1 MCVLK
6 RFIFL
11 LIFSVILPVPLR
23 AEALDKAA
31 LCARAQETYGVT
43 PERCLST
50 AQPSAQKAASGLSDE
65 MSESHIFFPAGGARL
80 DDDAQVQIAVL
91 LEVLHT
97 TVMKNACLRL
107 VGHSDS
113 SGGEAANKAL
123 ARKRADV
130 VALALALALRDGL
143 EDPSRLQDVISEGE
157 AKPLVGVPSTSPHNR
172 RVEIQ
177 ARTCRPNDT

>member
-6 RFIFL
+6 RSIFL

-50 AQPSAQKAASGLSDE
+50 APSSAQKAASGLSDE

-80 DDDAQVQIAVL
+80 HDDAQVQIAVL

-130 VALALALALRDGL
+130 VALALRDGL
-143 EDPSRLQDVISEGE
+143 ENPSRLQDVISEGE

-172 RVEIQ
+172 RVELQ
-177 ARTCRPNDT
+177 ARTCRANDT